1 MFKLFKLYLLN
12 QKTYKML
19 EQPTQESMKQPSPEE
34 IKEMQT
40 KMTNFYEENTPFL
53 EKQCKY
59 EELKTRIEV
68 ARYSF
73 MEAIAKQA
81 NLRAQMNQKGPEKNP
96 VQEPTKTQ

>member
-1 MFKLFKLYLLN
+1 MEQQEN
-12 QKTYKML
+12 QKG
-19 EQPTQESMKQPSPEE
+19 PTPEE
-34 IKEMQT
+34 IKVMQA
-40 KMTNFYEENTPFL
+40 KMDKFYEENTPFL

-73 MEAIAKQA
+73 MEAMAKQA
-81 NLRAQMNQKGPEKNP
+81 NLHAQMSQKGPEKNP